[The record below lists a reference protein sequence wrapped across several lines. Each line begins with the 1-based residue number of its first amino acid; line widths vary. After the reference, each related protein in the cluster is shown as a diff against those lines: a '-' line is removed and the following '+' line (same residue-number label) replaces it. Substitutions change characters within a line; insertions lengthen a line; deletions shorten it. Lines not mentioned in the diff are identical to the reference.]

1 MKKRPTRYPGV
12 RWHEDVLY
20 YRVIL
25 ACGKRVEI
33 KFGKGTPKD
42 AFRVREERQEL
53 EIKIRDHLI
62 DPRQQSIEQ
71 QSARPAKDVLVE
83 YVEHLCGKNR
93 DKGHIK
99 NTESFI
105 KKGLSACGAKR
116 ILEIDAHKV
125 NEWLRGLGLSAR
137 SKNARR
143 MAMLAFCRWAAD
155 FGRVPRNP
163 LPSGLVP
170 AFDEDAD
177 RRRLSRAMD
186 REESERLFAA
196 LLDPKKIGAHCHNGD
211 GYQRMARQ
219 RRAFYVTAASTGLRW
234 REVARLRW
242 GDVDLDDQVVVVPAG
257 QTKNGQQA
265 ELPLVGPVVDALRG
279 IRPNETQPTDQIFSA
294 EPRLKTWRADLRR
307 AGLIGSKDDKD
318 AGYVDA
324 RGRRLDRKCLRMSFC
339 TWLKRGGVD
348 LRDAQ
353 RLMRH
358 SDPRLTSNVYSDLR
372 VADLRAAVEKGL
384 AGPAKAT
391 APAAEAKTA

>member
-1 MKKRPTRYPGV
+1 MKKRQTRYPGV
-12 RWHEDVLY
+12 RWHDEVLY
-20 YRVIL
+20 YRVML
-25 ACGKRVEI
+25 ACGKRAEV

-42 AFRVREERQEL
+42 AFLAREERQEL
-53 EIKIRDHLI
+53 ENKIRSHRI
-62 DPRQQSIEQ
+62 DPRQESIEQ
-71 QSARPAKDVLVE
+71 QSARTAKDVLAE
-83 YVEHLCGKNR
+83 YVKHLRGKNR
-93 DKGHIK
+93 DEGHIK
-99 NTESFI
+99 NTEGFI
-105 KKGLSACGAKR
+105 KKGLLACSAKR

-143 MAMLAFCRWAAD
+143 MAMLAFCRWATN

-170 AFDEDAD
+170 AFDENAD

-186 REESERLFAA
+186 REESETLFAT
-196 LLDPKKIGAHCHNGD
+196 LLDPEKIGGHCHNGA
-211 GYQRMARQ
+211 GYQRRARE
-219 RRAFYVTAASTGLRW
+219 RRAFYIVAASTGLRW

-242 GDVDLDDQVVVVPAG
+242 GDLDLDGRVVVVPAG
-257 QTKNGQQA
+257 QTKNGQRA
-265 ELPLVGPVVDALRG
+265 ELPLFGPVVDALREL
-279 IRPNETQPTDQIFSA
+279 RPDDAQPTDRVFSA
-294 EPRLKTWRADLRR
+294 EPRLKTWKADLRR
-307 AGLIGSKDDKD
+307 AGLIGSDDSED

-384 AGPAKAT
+384 GGSVSATPAT
-391 APAAEAKTA
+391 ETKTA